1 MDNKINSILI
11 VDDTPK
17 NLQVLG
23 NTLKLENFKVEFA
36 INGFQ
41 ALDWIKKKDFDLI
54 LLDVMMPEMDG
65 YEVCEKIRANDK
77 YKNLPI
83 IFLTAK
89 TDSESIVKGFEIGA
103 QDYISK
109 PFNTAELLIRVSTQ
123 LELKNSKT
131 KLENMN
137 EWLESEVK
145 KRTNEL
151 KQAYEEL
158 EIVNQDLVGLDKA
171 KSDFLTIISNEIR
184 TPLNGIMGPLHI
196 LKNKIDS
203 AEMINL
209 VNVLDDSVN
218 RLEKF
223 TSYALL
229 MTSLKTGK
237 YEFKLEKIQIAQAI
251 DIGLF
256 ELSELIKKHKIKIT
270 NNISD
275 EIEFTIDNKLFVQ
288 SIIGIFQ
295 NLVSHSK
302 VESDISINFD
312 SEINKI
318 EIECSGLK
326 FSDNILKKELTDNID
341 QGSEFGVELN
351 LAALIIR
358 SMKGEITIQNKDNNA
373 NVLITLD

>member
-184 TPLNGIMGPLHI
+184 TPLNGIMGTLHI